1 VSKLSHLLSKFWVAR
16 MLNLAKLAVP
26 GFVQAGYR
34 VICPDLRGYA
44 KSSRPPGIERYSEV
58 IFSYS

>member
-1 VSKLSHLLSKFWVAR
+1 LSKLWVAH
-16 MLNLAKLAVP
+16 MLIRAKLAVP

-44 KSSRPPGIERYSEV
+44 KSSKPSGIQRYSEV